1 MMSDIMTGTNLTVI
15 RDGNRLID
23 NISLSVPRGQITMVL
38 GHNGAGK
45 TILIRTLHNLITADD
60 GIVSGPAHH
69 DQKMVFQKPILL
81 RRSVRE
87 HFDFV
92 CPGLDEAKALEW
104 LDKAGLSNFAT
115 RYCHSLS
122 GGEQQ
127 KLALIGALASAPKL
141 LFLDEPTAHLD
152 IESTVFIE
160 DMITAARQSGMSIV
174 MISHSRSQAE
184 RLAEHVAF
192 LEAGKLLEMTTAE
205 RFFTASKNAA
215 VKRFLAHI

>member
-1 MMSDIMTGTNLTVI
+1 MSDIIIGTNLTVI

-23 NISLSVPRGQITMVL
+23 DVSVTLPLGKISMVL

-45 TILIRTLHNLITADD
+45 TILIRTLHNLITAD
-60 GIVSGPAHH
+60 GGSVSGPAHQ

-92 CPGLDEAKALEW
+92 CPRLDNTTALEW
-104 LDKAGLSNFAT
+104 LNKAGLGDLT
-115 RYCHSLS
+115 DRYCHSLS

-127 KLALIGALASAPKL
+127 KLALVGAMASTPKL

-152 IESTVFIE
+152 IESTMFIE
-160 DMITAARQSGMSIV
+160 NMITNARKSGMSII

-184 RLAEHVAF
+184 RLAEHIVF
-192 LEAGKLLEMTTAE
+192 LEAGKLVELTTAT
-205 RFFTASKNAA
+205 RFFTGSKNA
-215 VKRFLAHI
+215 VVNRFLAHI